1 MRRNVKAWVFVS
13 VLRLFR
19 HENPGKFLK
28 TLTKAGAK
36 MERFPA
42 KVRSYIC
49 NFVWAGQSKYTYPF
63 ITHGLSLNA
72 YFKTGTQLLTN
83 AVAHSLGLD
92 LEFVKEW
99 F

>member
-1 MRRNVKAWVFVS
+1 MQRLGFIFHFLRFLTVS
-13 VLRLFR
+13 KNLLNPEKGGSLPKIP
-19 HENPGKFLK
+19 ENL
-28 TLTKAGAK
+28 
-36 MERFPA
+36 
-42 KVRSYIC
+42 RSYVC
-49 NFVWAGQSKYTYPF
+49 NYIWAGQSKFTYPF

-92 LEFVKEW
+92 LKFVKEK